1 MTAPEAREEPYE
13 RGDSEQFTG
22 EVWLRRGP
30 TAPGGAGMMVV
41 HFSVGARTHWHMHP
55 GGQFLFVLTG
65 RGRVVPRGGKGH
77 ILLPGDIVYAPPG
90 QWHYHGAGPNS
101 PMAHVAVYVGGSPEF
116 GEPVEPV
123 TDTEYDQ
130 DF

>member
-1 MTAPEAREEPYE
+1 MTAPEAREKPYE

-30 TAPGGAGMMVV
+30 TAPGGAGMMVCTSR
-41 HFSVGARTHWHMHP
+41 SVRGPTGTCIP
-55 GGQFLFVLTG
+55 GGQFLFGLTG

-101 PMAHVAVYVGGSPEF
+101 PMAHVAVYIGGSPEF

-123 TDTEYDQ
+123 TDKEYDE

>member
-1 MTAPEAREEPYE
+1 MTAPEAREQPYE

-41 HFSVGARTHWHMHP
+41 DFSVGARTHWHMHP
-55 GGQFLFVLTG
+55 GGQFLFGLTG
-65 RGRVVPRGGKGH
+65 RGRVVPRGGNGH

-101 PMAHVAVYVGGSPEF
+101 PMAHVSVNRGGSPEF

-123 TDTEYDQ
+123 TDKEYDQ

>member
-30 TAPGGAGMMVV
+30 TALGGAGMMVV

-55 GGQFLFVLTG
+55 GGQFLFGLSG

-101 PMAHVAVYVGGSPEF
+101 PMAHVAVYIGGSPGF

-123 TDTEYDQ
+123 TDKEYDEH
-130 DF
+130 F